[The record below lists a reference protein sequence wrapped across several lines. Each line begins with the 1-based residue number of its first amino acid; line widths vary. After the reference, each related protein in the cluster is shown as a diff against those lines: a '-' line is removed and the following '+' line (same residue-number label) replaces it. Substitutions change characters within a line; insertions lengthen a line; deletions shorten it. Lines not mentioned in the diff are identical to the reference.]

1 MATARLRHAF
11 RYPTESDSDEPP
23 EGIDEQ
29 EQETLITHL
38 STTDATQTLLYT
50 RLLLSLPLTP
60 TLLYLPTLLRPT
72 SLSSWLSAL
81 FTITSLLAAA
91 YILYYLPLP
100 PASSAPKPPRQRN
113 QNPNPH
119 AHLDIEGESESPLRR
134 YIVYLNGTLV
144 VVLALR
150 ELSSGRG
157 WREGMAGGGYVPGF
171 VYGVVL
177 FARTQLR
184 AVDVGVL
191 EGLRYRY
198 KGA

>member
-1 MATARLRHAF
+1 MATTRLRHAF

-29 EQETLITHL
+29 EQETLITNL
-38 STTDATQTLLYT
+38 TTTDATNTLLYT

-60 TLLYLPTLLRPT
+60 TLLYLPTLLRPP
-72 SLSSWLSAL
+72 SSSAWLSTL

-91 YILYYLPLP
+91 YILYFLPLP
-100 PASSAPKPPRQRN
+100 PSSSTSKPPQQRK
-113 QNPNPH
+113 PNPH
-119 AHLDIEGESESPLRR
+119 AHLDIEGDSESPLRR
-134 YIVYLNGTLV
+134 YITYLNGALV

-171 VYGVVL
+171 VYAVVL